1 MANQSFRGY
10 GAFDLITKT
19 IREGMT
25 YASFTSELVYEAYK
39 DLNNVHIAFL
49 VFERYFLRRDTRV
62 SLSIMITGFEGE
74 VTVDASA
81 SGGDDHILTRFDWGI
96 SDDFLSALS
105 GIVSSLNLT
114 SDAFI

>member
-19 IREGMT
+19 IKEGMT
-25 YASFTSELVYEAYK
+25 YANFTSELVYEAYK

-49 VFERYFLRRDTRV
+49 VFERYVLRRDTRV
-62 SLSIMITGFEGE
+62 SLSMMITDFEGE
-74 VTVDASA
+74 ITVDASA
-81 SGGDDHILTRFDWGI
+81 SGGGDHILTRFDWGV

-105 GIVSSLNLT
+105 GIARSLNLT
-114 SDAFI
+114 SDDFI